1 MYWIKKTKSDWEG
14 EYTSVRGYTVIDY
27 VFINKKMLDKVI
39 KFKIKE
45 RVGGGLGSFFNH
57 RRIRSKR
64 DKKSE
69 EKRRKKKRRGTKKEI
84 ICWDKKARKA

>member
-1 MYWIKKTKSDWEG
+1 
-14 EYTSVRGYTVIDY
+14 
-27 VFINKKMLDKVI
+27 MLDKVI

-69 EKRRKKKRRGTKKEI
+69 EKRRKKKRRGTKK
-84 ICWDKKARKA
+84 RNNMLR